1 MSADAERPQD
11 HGLAA
16 DELLAS
22 EDSLVVASG
31 GRVIL
36 RGNGPGIKPILEAM
50 EILGDGLVGASV
62 ADRVVGMA
70 AALFLH
76 EAGVSSVFGEI
87 MSEHARDYLATT
99 GIYAAGETI
108 VPNITNRRGDDLC
121 PLERIAV
128 DSPDPEE
135 AKSRI
140 REFLAGP

>member
-1 MSADAERPQD
+1 MSANTARPQD

-36 RGNGPGIKPILEAM
+36 CGNGPGIKPIMEAR
-50 EILGDGLVGASV
+50 EVLGDGFVGAAV

-87 MSEHARDYLATT
+87 LSEHARDYLVES
-99 GIYAAGETI
+99 GIYVEGETV
-108 VPNITNRRGDDLC
+108 VPHITNRRGDDLC

-128 DSPDPEE
+128 ENPDPEE
-135 AKSRI
+135 ARSRI
-140 REFLAGP
+140 REFLADS